1 MNIPVRE
8 GETIEGSR
16 TMRNRPYPVLKCSR
30 DDDDDT
36 VHTTTPR
43 TTERCERREVIEA
56 RRAPSFFHVAAN
68 PARAGETFVPSP
80 CSLQS
85 VAPTRCRR
93 RRILIGSIV
102 GSLAS
107 LALIVVAAPAA
118 PLSLV
123 KRSAAFASIYWG
135 FESTHSSLSGID
147 IANLSLCTLF
157 YNGTDAD
164 QAYLADQIV
173 ANARYEAGLPPLAP
187 GEAMAHGGKFFTIV
201 HERFVCGGDEK
212 MAYRNVWKGG
222 NNFIRGNM
230 QEGMENC
237 TAASKGLSVNV
248 DKAFEFS
255 FVRDPFS
262 HFVSGYREATMRTYK
277 QCCNAPTQEGA
288 LPTPRGEWPRPIRE
302 SQELGWRCRYDCSL
316 FVGEGTKSL
325 AKAVMSDILDLS
337 LFHGSHWNPNFVHV
351 ALMFANIF
359 GERSWRRPDFIGR
372 LESIGSDWDRMC
384 ALHGCPERL
393 ATYGKLDEST
403 GQHKETSSDQ

>member
-1 MNIPVRE
+1 MSPQI
-8 GETIEGSR
+8 
-16 TMRNRPYPVLKCSR
+16 LL
-30 DDDDDT
+30 
-36 VHTTTPR
+36 
-43 TTERCERREVIEA
+43 
-56 RRAPSFFHVAAN
+56 
-68 PARAGETFVPSP
+68 ARASSTETFVPSP

-222 NNFIRGNM
+222 NNLS
-230 QEGMENC
+230 
-237 TAASKGLSVNV
+237 AATCKR
-248 DKAFEFS
+248 A
-255 FVRDPFS
+255 
-262 HFVSGYREATMRTYK
+262 
-277 QCCNAPTQEGA
+277 
-288 LPTPRGEWPRPIRE
+288 
-302 SQELGWRCRYDCSL
+302 
-316 FVGEGTKSL
+316 
-325 AKAVMSDILDLS
+325 
-337 LFHGSHWNPNFVHV
+337 
-351 ALMFANIF
+351 
-359 GERSWRRPDFIGR
+359 
-372 LESIGSDWDRMC
+372 
-384 ALHGCPERL
+384 
-393 ATYGKLDEST
+393 
-403 GQHKETSSDQ
+403 